1 MKRTDYHP
9 FRRFWLPML
18 LACCMLTM
26 VSCASDDA
34 PSDGEDTVGV
44 SLAFD
49 VSVLRGDTRM
59 SDAVTQQP
67 NTPYLG
73 LLNLYL
79 FPFDVEGVIG
89 SGKTPLSG
97 NVFRPYQINGTYHYM
112 DDKTLD
118 IRVGTASFL
127 CYARS
132 GYESS
137 DADKSD
143 WFKYGHIKSS
153 SILESV
159 PNTSNISFEPEK
171 IYTDQTTVDGNVIP
185 AVHAKAAAIA
195 TYLTDVANAI
205 KDQGK
210 SALYQQFISNGHPV
224 ACSSNNVDMLKAW
237 VTNEPNYVDL
247 SSVNVSYANDYP
259 ANIKLPDGAA
269 VVKWNETDNK
279 FEPWTVTT
287 TEVNINR
294 LDRFI
299 YPVELW
305 YYANS
310 RIKTSAKSQKENYN
324 LSDWSKVLDKYENN
338 DAVVDVNVKSVAI
351 KDPLSYAVGCLR
363 IGLVA
368 KSALDDADGT
378 TISLSAGTS
387 PTFPLTAVFVS
398 GQHAQSYDFTA
409 KNDDEKII
417 YDKEITGIS
426 MGTATTASLSTATPT
441 AYTNTLVFQAKD
453 GENIRFALEFENN
466 SGQDFKGCNGIVFAG
481 TKFYLVGTIEVPVG
495 QTDDWKKRAFTKGYT
510 TQGTV
515 RISSLK
521 QAYTYL
527 PDLLDPRLE
536 IGIKL
541 IPNWILSTPTVV
553 PL

>member
-1 MKRTDYHP
+1 
-9 FRRFWLPML
+9 ML

-49 VSVLRGDTRM
+49 VSVLRGGTRM

-73 LLNLYL
+73 LMNQYLYL
-79 FPFDVEGVIG
+79 FPFNIKGVIG
-89 SGKTPLSG
+89 SGVAPLSG
-97 NVFRPYQINGTYHYM
+97 NVFRPYLINETYHYYM

-118 IRVGTASFL
+118 FQVGTASFL
-127 CYARS
+127 CYARG
-132 GYESS
+132 GYESG
-137 DADKSD
+137 DGDKSNK
-143 WFKYGHIKSS
+143 FKYGYIQANN
-153 SILESV
+153 LDGMPE
-159 PNTSNISFEPEK
+159 TSNISFSPKVIHDNVTVVEGDEPSK
-171 IYTDQTTVDGNVIP
+171 I
-185 AVHAKAAAIA
+185 AA
-195 TYLTDVANAI
+195 YLTAIANAI
-205 KDQGK
+205 PESNRDF
-210 SALYQQFISNGHPV
+210 YYQFINNEHPI
-224 ACSSNNVDMLKAW
+224 ASSSINVTKLAEWAKSKG
-237 VTNEPNYVDL
+237 VTLPTL
-247 SSVNVSYANDYP
+247 SEEETTAISRYP
-259 ANIKLPDGAA
+259 SDINLPDGAA
-269 VVKWNETDNK
+269 VVKWNENDNK

-299 YPVELW
+299 YPAELW

-310 RIKTSAKSQKENYN
+310 RIRTSAKSQKENYN
-324 LSDWSKVLDKYENN
+324 LSDWSKVLDKYENK

-351 KDPLSYAVGCLR
+351 KDPLSYAVGCLK

-378 TISLSAGTS
+378 TITLSAGTGEGEEA
-387 PTFPLTAVFVS
+387 TFPLTAVFVS
-398 GQHAQSYDFTA
+398 GQHTQSYDFTA
-409 KNDDEKII
+409 MKNDDEKII
-417 YDKEITGIS
+417 YDREIAGIS
-426 MGTATTASLSTATPT
+426 MGTATAASLSTATPT
-441 AYTNTLVFQAKD
+441 AYTNTLVFQTKD
-453 GENIRFALEFENN
+453 GENIRIALEFENN
-466 SGQDFKGCNGIVFAG
+466 SGQDFMGCNGIVFAG

-495 QTDDWKKRAFTKGYT
+495 QTDDWKKRAFTKSYT

-515 RISSLK
+515 QISSLR

-541 IPNWILSTPTVV
+541 IPNWILSTPTNV

>member
-1 MKRTDYHP
+1 MTKRADYHP

-18 LACCMLTM
+18 LACWMLTM
-26 VSCASDDA
+26 FSCASDDA
-34 PSDGEDTVGV
+34 PSDAQDTVGV

-49 VSVLRGDTRM
+49 VSVLRGGTRM

-73 LLNLYL
+73 LMNQYLYL
-79 FPFDVEGVIG
+79 FPFNIKGVIG
-89 SGKTPLSG
+89 SGVAPLSG
-97 NVFRPYQINGTYHYM
+97 NVFRPYLINETYHYYM

-118 IRVGTASFL
+118 FQVGTASFL
-127 CYARS
+127 CYARG
-132 GYESS
+132 GYESG
-137 DADKSD
+137 DGDKSNK
-143 WFKYGHIKSS
+143 FKYGYIQANN
-153 SILESV
+153 LDGMPE
-159 PNTSNISFEPEK
+159 TSNISFSPKVIHDNVTVVEGDEPSK
-171 IYTDQTTVDGNVIP
+171 I
-185 AVHAKAAAIA
+185 AA
-195 TYLTDVANAI
+195 YLTAIANAI
-205 KDQGK
+205 PESNRDF
-210 SALYQQFISNGHPV
+210 YYQFINNEHPI
-224 ACSSNNVDMLKAW
+224 ASSSINVTKLAEWAKSKG
-237 VTNEPNYVDL
+237 VTLPTL
-247 SSVNVSYANDYP
+247 SEEETTAISRYP
-259 ANIKLPDGAA
+259 SDINLPDGAA
-269 VVKWNETDNK
+269 VVKWNENDNK

-299 YPVELW
+299 YPAELW

-310 RIKTSAKSQKENYN
+310 RIRTSAKSQKENYN

-409 KNDDEKII
+409 MNDDEKII
-417 YDKEITGIS
+417 YDREIAGIS
-426 MGTATTASLSTATPT
+426 MGTATAASLSTATPT
-441 AYTNTLVFQAKD
+441 AYTNTLVFQTKD
-453 GENIRFALEFENN
+453 GENIRIALEFENN
-466 SGQDFKGCNGIVFAG
+466 SGQDFMGCNGIVFKN

-495 QTDDWKKRAFTKGYT
+495 QTDDWKKRAFTKSYT

-515 RISSLK
+515 QISSLR

-541 IPNWILSTPTVV
+541 VPNWILSTPTNV

>member
-1 MKRTDYHP
+1 
-9 FRRFWLPML
+9 
-18 LACCMLTM
+18 
-26 VSCASDDA
+26 
-34 PSDGEDTVGV
+34 
-44 SLAFD
+44 
-49 VSVLRGDTRM
+49 M

-127 CYARS
+127 CYARG
-132 GYESS
+132 GYESG
-137 DADKSD
+137 DNDKSNK
-143 WFKYGHIKSS
+143 FKYGYIKP
-153 SILESV
+153 ILESV
-159 PNTSNISFEPEK
+159 PKTSDISFEPEK
-171 IYTDQTTVDGNVIP
+171 IYTEQTTVEGNVIP
-185 AVHAKAAAIA
+185 TVHANATAIA
-195 TYLTDVANAI
+195 TYLTAIANAI
-205 KDQGK
+205 PSDNRFFYEFVNQ
-210 SALYQQFISNGHPV
+210 GHPI
-224 ACSSNNVDMLKAW
+224 ASSSKNVTKLASWAQSWADLNS
-237 VTNEPNYVDL
+237 VTLPERPDDID
-247 SSVNVSYANDYP
+247 DYP

-299 YPVELW
+299 YPAELW

-398 GQHAQSYDFTA
+398 GQHTQSYDFTA
-409 KNDDEKII
+409 MKNDDEKII
-417 YDKEITGIS
+417 YDREIAGIS
-426 MGTATTASLSTATPT
+426 MGTATAASLSTATPT
-441 AYTNTLVFQAKD
+441 AYTNTLVFQTKD
-453 GENIRFALEFENN
+453 GENIRIALEFENN
-466 SGQDFKGCNGIVFAG
+466 SGQDFMGCNGIVFKD

-495 QTDDWKKRAFTKGYT
+495 QTDDWKKRAFTKSYT

-515 RISSLK
+515 QISSLR

-541 IPNWILSTPTVV
+541 IPNWILSTPTNV